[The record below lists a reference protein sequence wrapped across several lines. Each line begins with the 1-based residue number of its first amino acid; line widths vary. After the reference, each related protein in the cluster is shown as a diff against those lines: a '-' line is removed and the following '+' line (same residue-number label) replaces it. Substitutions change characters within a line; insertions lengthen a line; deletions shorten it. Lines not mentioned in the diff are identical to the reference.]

1 MATPKHIA
9 IIMDGNGRWA
19 RKREKDRSYG
29 HYYGSENVRNIALEA
44 GDLGVKILTL
54 YAFST
59 ENWKRPYKEIEYL
72 MKLPEH
78 FFDRYLDELM
88 EEGVRV
94 TTIGD
99 LSKIPDD
106 TRSVIEEAKEKTK
119 QNDQLIL
126 NFALNYGGRD
136 EIVRA
141 SKAMMADNLEEI
153 DEEIFASYL
162 DTAGLPDV
170 DLLIRTG
177 GNQRISNYLLWQSA
191 YAELAFVDKH
201 WPDFKREDFRKC
213 VEDFKNRDRRFGG
226 L

>member
-1 MATPKHIA
+1 MKVAEHIA

-19 RKREKDRSYG
+19 QKREKDRSYG

-44 GDLGVKILTL
+44 GDLGVKVLTL

-72 MKLPEH
+72 MKLPKH
-78 FFDRYLDELM
+78 FFERYLDELI
-88 EEGVRV
+88 EENVRV

-99 LSKIPDD
+99 LSKIPED
-106 TRSVIEEAKEKTK
+106 TRQVIEEAKERTK
-119 QNDQLIL
+119 NNDRLIL

-141 SKAMMADNLEEI
+141 TKAILQDGLEEVT
-153 DEEIFASYL
+153 EEVFERYL

-191 YAELAFVDKH
+191 YAELVFIDKH
-201 WPDFKREDFRKC
+201 WPDFTRDDFRKC
-213 VEDFKNRDRRFGG
+213 VEDFQNRDRRFGG

>member
-1 MATPKHIA
+1 MKVAEHIA

-19 RKREKDRSYG
+19 QKREKDRSYG

-44 GDLGVKILTL
+44 GDLGVKVLTL

-72 MKLPEH
+72 MKLPKH
-78 FFDRYLDELM
+78 FFERYLAELI
-88 EEGVRV
+88 EENVRV

-99 LSKIPDD
+99 LSKIPED
-106 TRSVIEEAKEKTK
+106 TRQVIEEAKERTK
-119 QNDQLIL
+119 NNDRLIL

-141 SKAMMADNLEEI
+141 TKAILQDGLEEVT
-153 DEEIFASYL
+153 EEVFEGYL

-191 YAELAFVDKH
+191 YAELVFVDKH
-201 WPDFKREDFRKC
+201 WPDFTRDDFRKC
-213 VEDFKNRDRRFGG
+213 VEDFQNRDRRFGG

>member
-1 MATPKHIA
+1 MKVAEHIA

-19 RKREKDRSYG
+19 QKREKDRSYG

-44 GDLGVKILTL
+44 GDLGVKVLTL

-72 MKLPEH
+72 MKLPKH
-78 FFDRYLDELM
+78 FFERYLAELI
-88 EEGVRV
+88 EENVRV

-99 LSKIPDD
+99 LSKIPED
-106 TRSVIEEAKEKTK
+106 TRQVIEEAKERTK
-119 QNDQLIL
+119 NNDRLIL

-141 SKAMMADNLEEI
+141 TKAILQDGLEEVT
-153 DEEIFASYL
+153 EEVFERYL

-191 YAELAFVDKH
+191 YAELVFIDKH
-201 WPDFKREDFRKC
+201 WPDFTRDDFRKC
-213 VEDFKNRDRRFGG
+213 VEDFQNRDRRFGG

>member
-1 MATPKHIA
+1 MKVAEHIA

-19 RKREKDRSYG
+19 QKREKDRSYG

-44 GDLGVKILTL
+44 GDLGVKVLTL

-72 MKLPEH
+72 MKLPKH
-78 FFDRYLDELM
+78 FFERYLAELI
-88 EEGVRV
+88 EENVRV

-99 LSKIPDD
+99 LSKIPED
-106 TRSVIEEAKEKTK
+106 TRQVIEEAKERTK
-119 QNDQLIL
+119 NNDRLIL

-141 SKAMMADNLEEI
+141 TKAILQDGLEEVT
-153 DEEIFASYL
+153 EEVFERYL

-191 YAELAFVDKH
+191 YAELVFVDKH
-201 WPDFKREDFRKC
+201 WPDFTRDDFRKC
-213 VEDFKNRDRRFGG
+213 VEDFQNRDRRFGG